1 MSEDNTE
8 VSSKEAWGGG
18 VSPVKT
24 SYGKQMMW
32 FFLVSD
38 ALTFGALLTALGF
51 MKHRFADVWP
61 LCENVFYH
69 FPGTH
74 AHLPLIYVALMT
86 FILIVSSVTMV
97 MAVEA
102 GHRLDKKGVIKWLAA
117 TVVGGLFFLTS
128 QAWEWDT
135 FIKGNEAQSTAFLL
149 PSDNENIAH
158 LRFSD
163 DHYMFNE
170 DGLGNPVE
178 LAIQAINSGEAS
190 LELANK
196 SYASK
201 ADAVKFLENNAEQ
214 IQGANL
220 KRNEYGLPLYANFF
234 FCITGFHGF
243 HVFSG
248 VLFNLII
255 LVQVMIGT
263 YDKRGHFEMIEKTG
277 LYWHFI
283 DLVWV
288 FVFTFFYLI

>member
-1 MSEDNTE
+1 MSEDKTE
-8 VSSKEAWGGG
+8 ISSKEAWGGG

-51 MKHRFADVWP
+51 MKHKFEDVWP

-102 GHRLDKKGVIKWLAA
+102 GHRLDKNGVIKWLAA

-135 FIKGNEAQSTAFLL
+135 FIKGNEAQSTAFML
-149 PSDNENIAH
+149 PSDNENVAH
-158 LRFSD
+158 LRFTD
-163 DHYMFNE
+163 EHFIFNE
-170 DGLGNPVE
+170 NGDGNPVD
-178 LAIQAINSGEAS
+178 LAIEAINSGEAS

-196 SYASK
+196 SDAST
-201 ADAVKFLENNAEQ
+201 ADAIKFLNNNAEQ

-255 LVQVMIGT
+255 LIQVMIGT